1 MTSALEEQADEGHG
15 GQDVGDAQGGVH
27 GASVCGA
34 LVEAIKHLLFIQVNT
49 WGIEGNKKPAEAG

>member
-1 MTSALEEQADEGHG
+1 MLRAVFM
-15 GQDVGDAQGGVH
+15 VGSG
-27 GASVCGA
+27 CGA